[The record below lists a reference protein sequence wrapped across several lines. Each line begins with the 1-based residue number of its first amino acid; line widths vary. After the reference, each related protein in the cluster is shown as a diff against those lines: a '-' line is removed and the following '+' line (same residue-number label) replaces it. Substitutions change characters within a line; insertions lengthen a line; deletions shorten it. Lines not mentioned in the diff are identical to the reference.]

1 MIIDFSELL
10 KNWANPQDQQ
20 IKDKAFIYSL
30 IDQPPTILK
39 NGLTKYFNDLME
51 NKHPRGMQI
60 KLIEQAMMLE
70 DAIKGW
76 NLKDHDLFDNFID
89 E

>member
-1 MIIDFSELL
+1 MYILAYIKRQLAEASSEKISNMIIDFSELL

-20 IKDKAFIYSL
+20 IKDKAFIYSM

-51 NKHPRGMQI
+51 NKHPRGM
-60 KLIEQAMMLE
+60 
-70 DAIKGW
+70 
-76 NLKDHDLFDNFID
+76 
-89 E
+89 